1 LKQNNDELLSSLAFK
16 FNLRR
21 CTLAVQKHRCE
32 LMRAKVRKC
41 DAQIAGKL
49 AKGFDSVCAFVTFE
63 AGAYTR
69 SLFSLT

>member
-1 LKQNNDELLSSLAFK
+1 
-16 FNLRR
+16 
-21 CTLAVQKHRCE
+21 
-32 LMRAKVRKC
+32 MRAKVRKC